1 MPAAALAATLDL
13 VIVPGPR
20 LIASVVVIVVI
31 GIVLAMREALLDAAG
46 FVWELI
52 VKRDAAKTAT
62 ATPPLDSVASALEQ
76 IRQRDASFT
85 RDGFLQQ
92 ASETIRQVQHAR
104 TELTPE
110 LARERLADSAWLQL
124 SRQVGQAGLW
134 RERVVPTTALRSVE
148 VVDARCEPNQ
158 DVIRVRSASVEDSA
172 RATAPEASRLVR
184 ETIEDWSFVRGSG
197 NTAPWLL
204 SQMRQVAA
212 NLVPRFSATR

>member
-1 MPAAALAATLDL
+1 MLAARVTVTLDL

-20 LIASVVVIVVI
+20 LIVWVVGVLVI
-31 GIVLAMREALLDAAG
+31 GVLLAMREALLDAAG

-52 VKRDAAKTAT
+52 VKSDAAKTAS

-76 IRQRDASFT
+76 IRQRDTAFAK
-85 RDGFLQQ
+85 DGFLQQ

-124 SRQVGQAGLW
+124 SRQVGQAGVW
-134 RERVVPTTALRSVE
+134 RERVVPTTTLRSVE
-148 VVDARCEPNQ
+148 VVDARCEPNR
-158 DVIRVRSASVEDSA
+158 DLITVRSASVEDSA
-172 RATAPEASRLVR
+172 RTTAPEASRLVR
-184 ETIEDWSFVRGSG
+184 ETIEDWSFVRVSG